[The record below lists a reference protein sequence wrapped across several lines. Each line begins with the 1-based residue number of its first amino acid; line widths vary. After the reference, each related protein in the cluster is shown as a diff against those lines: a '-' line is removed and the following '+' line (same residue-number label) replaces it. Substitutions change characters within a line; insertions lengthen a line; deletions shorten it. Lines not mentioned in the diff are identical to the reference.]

1 MSGGSSGTGG
11 AGNTLYGY
19 YNRITSGVTL
29 NNYGFYS
36 EGRASGT
43 GSTNSYQFYADFRG
57 VGTSNTNTG
66 VHRGFYADM
75 TPTGELN
82 QVLGDVTG
90 SELAMGVANSSHTI
104 TDITGQKIG
113 FNITASSTVTNAIG
127 LNVDMNNA
135 SATATNTYAALFNGG
150 NVGIGTASPNA
161 FTELHVAAENAFGTG
176 FLIES
181 AQNSAVAPAFMAM
194 YFHRGTI
201 ASPTATLSGDGM
213 ATIDFNGYDGASQ
226 IAGASINV
234 KATQTHS
241 SVGNLHG
248 SSMSFS
254 TAPNSGGNTQ
264 IRMFIEHD
272 GQVGIGTTAPTALLD
287 VTPSTTARSQFRL
300 RSGTAPTTPN
310 DGDIWFDG
318 TNLNIRIAGVTRT
331 VNVT

>member
-1 MSGGSSGTGG
+1 VVLQVQVSG
-11 AGNTLYGY
+11 A
-19 YNRITSGVTL
+19 TL

-36 EGRASGT
+36 EGRASGA

-57 VGTSNTNTG
+57 VGANNTNTG

-113 FNITASSTVTNAIG
+113 FNITAGSTVTNAIG
-127 LNVDMNNA
+127 LDVDMNNA

-150 NVGIGTASPNA
+150 NVGIGT
-161 FTELHVAAENAFGTG
+161 
-176 FLIES
+176 
-181 AQNSAVAPAFMAM
+181 
-194 YFHRGTI
+194 
-201 ASPTATLSGDGM
+201 
-213 ATIDFNGYDGASQ
+213 
-226 IAGASINV
+226 
-234 KATQTHS
+234 
-241 SVGNLHG
+241 
-248 SSMSFS
+248 
-254 TAPNSGGNTQ
+254 
-264 IRMFIEHD
+264 
-272 GQVGIGTTAPTALLD
+272 TAPTALLD
-287 VTPSTTARSQFRL
+287 VAPSTAAKSQFRL

-318 TNLNIRIAGVTRT
+318 TNLNIRISGVTRT